1 MPSVSSSPKDRDPN
15 IPTSQCIEIL
25 KAPSKWYMCFRNKL
39 IIWQIRTLDKCGQI
53 TVTSKCI
60 HINSQYLSTTKTKTR
75 RGAHLSLGKKL
86 TPVCHAGQLCVSRST
101 MQLDRRRSRTMG
113 FLGCAYSM
121 SWVPREHNELRKCME
136 KWDHEMANDYPWWI
150 RGTGYVWGKWWHVCC
165 ILVPWNGRNK
175 CSLWCHLFSSSMHA
189 LFSLRSFWKNLLHIW
204 CISCDICAVG
214 TGSFND

>member
-1 MPSVSSSPKDRDPN
+1 MHWRVAFNCWNTCCQKAFNAFRFIFPKDREPN

-39 IIWQIRTLDKCGQI
+39 HHDKYEHWTNVGKPLWHQNFI
-53 TVTSKCI
+53 SIANIYQLQKQKQDGGTPLTW
-60 HINSQYLSTTKTKTR
+60 
-75 RGAHLSLGKKL
+75 KKL

-121 SWVPREHNELRKCME
+121 SWVPREHNEMRKRME

-189 LFSLRSFWKNLLHIW
+189 LFSLRSF
-204 CISCDICAVG
+204 
-214 TGSFND
+214 